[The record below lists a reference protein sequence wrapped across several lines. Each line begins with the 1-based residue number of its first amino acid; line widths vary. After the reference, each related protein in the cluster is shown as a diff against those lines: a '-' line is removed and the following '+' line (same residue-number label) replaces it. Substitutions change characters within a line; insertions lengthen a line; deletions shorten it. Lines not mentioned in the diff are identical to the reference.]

1 MILRLV
7 DYKKSANIPCLLRTI
22 FSVGPKLRDT
32 DPRRL
37 SLFHCSTPGLPH
49 SPRRNI
55 HSHSGPSR
63 RAFSSHHLCVARS
76 SCPTP
81 LLSDILDH
89 QRPAPPLRWYS
100 TTASS
105 FAAPLNTEQPSHRR
119 THLQSAK
126 MTAPGSFRRK
136 HKVAVIGSG
145 NWGTT
150 VAKLVAESTN
160 EHPDIF
166 EKDVQMWVYEE
177 KVTVDGETRNLTEVI
192 NAKHQNT
199 KYLEGINL
207 PTNLVAN
214 PSLVDAAKDATILIF
229 NLPHEF
235 IGNIC
240 RQLKGNIL
248 PYARGISCIKGV
260 TVTDDKIELI
270 CEFIGEQLDIYCGA
284 LSGAN
289 IASEIANENWC
300 ETTIAYNTPPCDRHV
315 ANGNGHANGSGNGTY
330 EEHRDSR
337 GKIIKTKLTP
347 VPQNYPPLDHDVLH
361 TLFSRPYFTVSMVS
375 DVVGVSLGGA
385 LKNIVAIACGFVE
398 GHGWNMTAKT
408 AVMRRGML
416 EIIQF
421 AREFYPETIEPAT
434 LWEESAGWGDMIVS
448 CTAARNWRY
457 SKMAVERGVSIQEIE
472 RTELNGQK
480 LQGISTSREVSSFL
494 RARGVEDKYPLF
506 KLVDGILDGKVNV
519 NDIPSLFRK

>member
-1 MILRLV
+1 MG
-7 DYKKSANIPCLLRTI
+7 ANGTQKTL
-22 FSVGPKLRDT
+22 
-32 DPRRL
+32 
-37 SLFHCSTPGLPH
+37 
-49 SPRRNI
+49 
-55 HSHSGPSR
+55 
-63 RAFSSHHLCVARS
+63 
-76 SCPTP
+76 
-81 LLSDILDH
+81 
-89 QRPAPPLRWYS
+89 
-100 TTASS
+100 
-105 FAAPLNTEQPSHRR
+105 
-119 THLQSAK
+119 
-126 MTAPGSFRRK
+126 
-136 HKVAVIGSG
+136 HKVTIIGSG

-150 VAKLVAESTN
+150 VGKLMAESTA

-177 KVTVDGETRNLTEVI
+177 TVEIDGQPQKLTEVI
-192 NAKHQNT
+192 NSKHENV
-199 KYLEGINL
+199 KYLPKIQLPNNL
-207 PTNLVAN
+207 IAN
-214 PSLVDAAKDATILIF
+214 PSLVDAVKNSTILVF

-240 RQLKGNIL
+240 KQIKGHIL

-270 CEFIGEQLDIYCGA
+270 SEYIGENLSIYCGA

-289 IASEIANENWC
+289 IATEIANEMWC
-300 ETTIAYNTPPCDRHV
+300 ETTIAYNTPPCDK
-315 ANGNGHANGSGNGTY
+315 HAVSGNGVSNETNGTSGANGHVV

-337 GKIIKTKLTP
+337 GQIIKTPLTP
-347 VPQNYPPLDHDVLH
+347 VPSEYPTLEHDVLRK
-361 TLFSRPYFTVSMVS
+361 LFQRPYFTVSMVS

-385 LKNIVAIACGFVE
+385 LKNIVALACGFVE

-421 AREFYPETIEPAT
+421 AREFYPQTVQEKT

-448 CTAARNWRY
+448 CTSARNWRY

-506 KLVDGILDGKVNV
+506 KLVDGILDQNV
-519 NDIPSLFRK
+519 NLDDIPRLFRKAQ